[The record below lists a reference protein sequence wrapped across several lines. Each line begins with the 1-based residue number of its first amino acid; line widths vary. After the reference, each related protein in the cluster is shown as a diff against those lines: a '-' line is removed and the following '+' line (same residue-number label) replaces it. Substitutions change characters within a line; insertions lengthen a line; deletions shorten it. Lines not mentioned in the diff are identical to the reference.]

1 MNKVTLINLYLY
13 QLHLSLLYALLP
25 DAPLPLQSAQL
36 WKTFVCWSIVIF
48 EWLFSKLG
56 FDRKL
61 ALVEKTAS
69 SKFQPK
75 AICVKRLWRICCFQ
89 AKHAH
94 FSRPLHHNVHICYS
108 SPHLVVERMEELIE
122 RTSLEESGWRQRE
135 RWFKLPVLCSGM
147 VGFGFGQQRIFGAA
161 GKEHPSPPL
170 PSLAVS
176 SPVFP
181 FDTIYFPPKT
191 SSL

>member
-1 MNKVTLINLYLY
+1 MNKVTLTNLYLY
-13 QLHLSLLYALLP
+13 QLHLNLLYALLP
-25 DAPLPLQSAQL
+25 AAPLPLQSAQL
-36 WKTFVCWSIVIF
+36 WKTFVGWSIVIF

-108 SPHLVVERMEELIE
+108 SPHLVVGRMEELIE
-122 RTSLEESGWRQRE
+122 RTSLEESGWCQRE

-147 VGFGFGQQRIFGAA
+147 VGVLF
-161 GKEHPSPPL
+161 
-170 PSLAVS
+170 S
-176 SPVFP
+176 SWPQNSSV
-181 FDTIYFPPKT
+181 TKT
-191 SSL
+191 DHTTTQSR

>member
-13 QLHLSLLYALLP
+13 QLHLNLLYALLP
-25 DAPLPLQSAQL
+25 DAPLQSAEL

-89 AKHAH
+89 AKRAH

-108 SPHLVVERMEELIE
+108 SPHLVVEIVEELIE
-122 RTSLEESGWRQRE
+122 RTSLEESEWCQRE
-135 RWFKLPVLCSGM
+135 RLATRLSAWEEG
-147 VGFGFGQQRIFGAA
+147 GRGALFQLYQ
-161 GKEHPSPPL
+161 KFVVDQDRPYNYTER
-170 PSLAVS
+170 VIWKI
-176 SPVFP
+176 FP
-181 FDTIYFPPKT
+181 FETIHFPPKT
-191 SSL
+191 SSP